1 MKREEE
7 EGERMVSWRGLKC
20 KGESKGTGERE
31 TFYTATVWETE
42 GGEGERDYCLLESSN
57 LELCHEYQRYSPGV
71 NAPPNTHT
79 SLALFAPPLKT
90 QRNCRCP
97 KLHTDISFT
106 LCWKRLSSRPVPNPS
121 VIIHIRPACAQT
133 QPVRTNLL
141 YWADFTGCLCNN
153 LQNDLMWPYRDAKP
167 NART

>member
-1 MKREEE
+1 MQRGEQRYGRE
-7 EGERMVSWRGLKC
+7 GRHFIQQQCGRQK
-20 KGESKGTGERE
+20 GERE
-31 TFYTATVWETE
+31 REIIACLRAAILSCAMNTKDTA
-42 GGEGERDYCLLESSN
+42 
-57 LELCHEYQRYSPGV
+57 LELTPP
-71 NAPPNTHT
+71 PPNTHT

-141 YWADFTGCLCNN
+141 YWANFTGCLCNN